1 MQDKFF
7 TELSK
12 FKTTEKVE
20 LALVDDFKKLF
31 TEAKGADKF
40 FETIEKVDLGIVQ
53 DLNKNINKSETL
65 LKQSDKVI
73 QKIDKA
79 MKAYN
84 DVWEATRV
92 LNKEIT
98 DRIKSNN
105 SAVSTAEQMAKKLG
119 VSIKEIRKRIKR
131 IKIPF
136 N

>member
-12 FKTTEKVE
+12 FK
-20 LALVDDFKKLF
+20 
-31 TEAKGADKF
+31 
-40 FETIEKVDLGIVQ
+40 TIEKVDLGIVQ

-119 VSIKEIRKRIKR
+119 VSIKEIKEIGSINDVSVKLENTLQLD
-131 IKIPF
+131 KL
-136 N
+136 NNYGY